1 MAERYPGDEAAA
13 NGFGRRFLHP
23 EEARMLYE
31 AGYPTPPDM
40 RVPGEWRLSAGG
52 VPVPPP
58 PEGADRVYAIQ
69 DVLAGLSEEQA
80 ADTRWDPANSVFW
93 TAYFQKR
100 HRRELEDTNNNGPV
114 SGRKNAGGRK
124 QW

>member
-40 RVPGEWRLSAGG
+40 RVPSDCRLSAGG
-52 VPVPPP
+52 VPPP

-69 DVLAGLSEEQA
+69 DVHAGLSEE
-80 ADTRWDPANSVFW
+80 
-93 TAYFQKR
+93 
-100 HRRELEDTNNNGPV
+100 
-114 SGRKNAGGRK
+114 
-124 QW
+124 